1 MKKGTLF
8 THSIEHQAYVLASS
22 GEFELIDNQRAV
34 IMKTGDGAEVTK
46 QQKVTIKALSDAEII
61 IIDAPAQ

>member
-1 MKKGTLF
+1 MKKGSQF
-8 THSIEHQAYVLASS
+8 IHSIEHQAYVLASS

-34 IMKTGDGAEVTK
+34 MMKTGDGAEVTK